1 LGAVLS
7 RIHFIIAFRYH
18 CTAERTGWHPHPEHY
33 PEHKFFFLI
42 QINFTCFH
50 NKPDFIQIS
59 KTESLSHPFSNR
71 YGMSIIHDAR
81 RGIVTDEMKTVAEQE
96 GVTEDF
102 VRRGIAEGHIVVP
115 VSPYRKVRICGIG
128 EGLRTKVNASIGT
141 STDIVDIGQELE
153 KARRAELAGAD
164 TLMELSTGGDFIE
177 IRKQVIASTKLSVGC
192 VPLYQA
198 FIEAAQ
204 KDGAVVNMKE
214 DDLFRI
220 TAEQAKLGTNFMA
233 IHTGINFETVKRL
246 KNQGRHAGLV
256 SRGGAFMTAWMLHNE
271 KENPLYAEFDY
282 LLEIMK
288 EHEVTLSMGNGM
300 RAGAVHDATD
310 RAAIQE
316 LLINAELADKAHRE
330 GVQVIVEGPGHVPI
344 DEIAANVTL
353 MKRVTNNKPFYM
365 LGPIVTDIAPGYD
378 DRVAAI
384 GAAISSS
391 LGADF
396 ICYVTPAEHLALP
409 TPDEVYEGVISSR
422 IAAHVGD
429 MIKLKKTRQADLE
442 MGHARRDL
450 DWERQF
456 AAAINPSRARAI
468 RKERMPADS
477 DACTMCGDY
486 CAIKIVNKHFAF

>member
-1 LGAVLS
+1 LGKCLNKIKDS
-7 RIHFIIAFRYH
+7 K
-18 CTAERTGWHPHPEHY
+18 
-33 PEHKFFFLI
+33 KFTLI
-42 QINFTCFH
+42 QINFTCSL
-50 NKPDFIQIS
+50 NKPDLVQDF
-59 KTESLSHPFSNR
+59 KTESLSCLYGNV
-71 YGMSIIHDAR
+71 YGMSIIADAR
-81 RGIVTDEMKTVAEQE
+81 NGIVTDEMKIVAKQE

-102 VRRGIAEGHIVVP
+102 VRRGVAQGHIVIP

-141 STDIVDIGQELE
+141 STDIVNIPEELE
-153 KARRAELAGAD
+153 KARMAELAGAD
-164 TLMELSTGGDFIE
+164 TLMELSTGGDFVE
-177 IRKQVIASTKLSVGC
+177 IRKQVIANTTLSVGC

-198 FIEAAQ
+198 FIEAAI
-204 KDGAVVNMKE
+204 KDGAVVNMNE

-233 IHTGINFETVKRL
+233 IHTGINWETVKRL
-246 KNQGRHAGLV
+246 RNQGRHGGLV

-271 KENPLYAEFDY
+271 KENPLYSEFDY

-300 RAGAVHDATD
+300 RAGAIHDATD
-310 RAAIQE
+310 RAAVQE
-316 LLINAELADKAHRE
+316 LLINAELADKAHKD

-344 DEIAANVTL
+344 DEIATNVTL

-409 TPDEVYEGVISSR
+409 TPEEVFEGVISSR
-422 IAAHVGD
+422 IAAHIGD
-429 MIKLKKTRQADLE
+429 MIKLKKTREADLE

-456 AAAINPSRARAI
+456 AIAMNPARARAI
-468 RKERMPADS
+468 RDERMPADT
-477 DACTMCGDY
+477 DGCTMCGDY
-486 CAIKIVNKHFAF
+486 CALKIVNRYFKF

>member
-1 LGAVLS
+1 
-7 RIHFIIAFRYH
+7 
-18 CTAERTGWHPHPEHY
+18 
-33 PEHKFFFLI
+33 
-42 QINFTCFH
+42 
-50 NKPDFIQIS
+50 
-59 KTESLSHPFSNR
+59 
-71 YGMSIIHDAR
+71 MSIVADAKQ
-81 RGIVTDEMKTVAEQE
+81 GIITEEMKLVAAQE

-102 VRRGIAEGHIVVP
+102 VRRGVAGGHIVIP
-115 VSPYRKVRICGIG
+115 VSPYRKVKICGIG

-141 STDIVDIGQELE
+141 STDIVDIPQEIE
-153 KARRAELAGAD
+153 KAKRAELAGAD
-164 TLMELSTGGDFIE
+164 TLMELSTGGDFVE
-177 IRKQVIASTKLSVGC
+177 IRKQIIANTSLSVGC

-198 FIEAAQ
+198 FIEAAI

-233 IHTGINFETVKRL
+233 IHTGINWETVKRL

-271 KENPLYAEFDY
+271 KENPLYSEFDY

-300 RAGAVHDATD
+300 RAGAIHDATD
-310 RAAIQE
+310 RAGIQE
-316 LLINAELADKAHRE
+316 LLINAELADKAHNE
-330 GVQVIVEGPGHVPI
+330 NVQVIVEGPGHVPI
-344 DEIAANVTL
+344 
-353 MKRVTNNKPFYM
+353 
-365 LGPIVTDIAPGYD
+365 GPIVTDIAPGYD

-409 TPDEVYEGVISSR
+409 TPEEVYEGVMSSR

-429 MIKLKKTRQADLE
+429 MIKLKKTRDLDLE

-450 DWERQF
+450 DWTRQF
-456 AAAINPSRARAI
+456 AVAMNPARAQAI
-468 RKERMPADS
+468 RNERMPADT
-477 DACTMCGDY
+477 DGCTMCGDY
-486 CAIKIVNKHFAF
+486 CAIKIVNRHFKF

>member
-1 LGAVLS
+1 MIKLQVVTPDFNTILFS
-7 RIHFIIAFRYH
+7 LF
-18 CTAERTGWHPHPEHY
+18 
-33 PEHKFFFLI
+33 
-42 QINFTCFH
+42 QINFTCLH
-50 NKPDFIQIS
+50 NKPDLVQNREN
-59 KTESLSHPFSNR
+59 KPLSCLCRNG
-71 YGMSIIHDAR
+71 YGMSIVADAK
-81 RGIVTDEMKTVAEQE
+81 RGIVTEEMKIVAAQE

-102 VRRGIAEGHIVVP
+102 VRRSVAGGHIVIP
-115 VSPYRKVRICGIG
+115 VSPYRKVKICGIG

-141 STDIVDIGQELE
+141 STDIVNIPEEIE
-153 KARRAELAGAD
+153 KAKQAELAGAD

-177 IRKQVIASTKLSVGC
+177 IRKQIIASTSLSVGC

-198 FIEAAQ
+198 FIEAAI

-233 IHTGINFETVKRL
+233 IHTGINWETVKRL

-271 KENPLYAEFDY
+271 KENPLYSEFDY

-300 RAGAVHDATD
+300 RAGAIHDATD
-310 RAAIQE
+310 RAGIQE
-316 LLINAELADKAHRE
+316 LLINAELADKAHKE
-330 GVQVIVEGPGHVPI
+330 NVQVIVEGPGHVPI
-344 DEIAANVTL
+344 DEIATNVQL

-409 TPDEVYEGVISSR
+409 TPAEVYEGVMSSR

-429 MIKLKKTRQADLE
+429 MIKLKKTRDLDLE

-450 DWERQF
+450 DWARQF
-456 AAAINPSRARAI
+456 AVAMNPARAQAI
-468 RKERMPADS
+468 RNERMPADT
-477 DACTMCGDY
+477 DGCTMCGDY
-486 CAIKIVNKHFAF
+486 CAIKIVNRHFKF